1 MRSKTPLVLIE
12 QLVMILVFA
21 MVAAICLQVF
31 VFSERLSRK
40 NEIISQA
47 VLFAQNTAEELK
59 DSRGTI
65 LQEWK
70 TGDGC
75 WYLEQNIEDRKNCR
89 IEVWE
94 QETDVEGLQ
103 QAEVKVIDRE
113 EILFELVVAW
123 QEVDND
129 G

>member
-31 VFSERLSRK
+31 VFSDRLSRK
-40 NEIISQA
+40 NEILSQA
-47 VLFAQNTAEELK
+47 VLLAQNTAEELK

-65 LQEWK
+65 LQEWNV
-70 TGDGC
+70 GDGY
-75 WYLEQNIEDRKNCR
+75 WYLEQNIEDRKNCH
-89 IEVWE
+89 IEVWK
-94 QETDVEGLQ
+94 QETVVEGLQ
-103 QAEVKVIDRE
+103 QAEVKVVDGE
-113 EILFELVVAW
+113 EILFGLVVAW
-123 QEVDND
+123 QEVGND